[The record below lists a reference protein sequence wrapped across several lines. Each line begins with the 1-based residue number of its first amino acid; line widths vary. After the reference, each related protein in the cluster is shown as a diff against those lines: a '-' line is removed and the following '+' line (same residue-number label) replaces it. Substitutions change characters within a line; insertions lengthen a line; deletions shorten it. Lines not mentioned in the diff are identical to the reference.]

1 MYITVKSLKKTLGKY
16 IELTDLYIGL
26 PSLILFI
33 VLFSIPPTR
42 FISIIFVTII
52 LFLMIPINLSKKNR
66 MYKVMY
72 LVLKYIFKTKD
83 YIYIRESKESDFS
96 KDDKRRKSIKFYK

>member
-16 IELTDLYIGL
+16 IESTDLYIGL

-33 VLFSIPPTR
+33 VLFAIPSTR
-42 FISIIFVTII
+42 MISLIFVATV

-72 LVLKYIFKTKD
+72 LVFKYIFKCKEFIYSKGCANDKGRKNIKVFAKD
-83 YIYIRESKESDFS
+83 
-96 KDDKRRKSIKFYK
+96 

>member
-1 MYITVKSLKKTLGKY
+1 MYIAITSLKKTLGKY

-26 PSLILFI
+26 PSLIIFLILFLI
-33 VLFSIPPTR
+33 KPTR
-42 FISIIFVTII
+42 MFSLMFLSII

-72 LVLKYIFKTKD
+72 LVFNFLFRSKE
-83 YIYIRESKESDFS
+83 YIYLKNR
-96 KDDKRRKSIKFYK
+96 

>member
-1 MYITVKSLKKTLGKY
+1 MYIAITSLKKTLGKY

-26 PSLILFI
+26 PSLIIFLILFLI
-33 VLFSIPPTR
+33 KPTR
-42 FISIIFVTII
+42 MFSLIFLAII

-72 LVLKYIFKTKD
+72 LVFKYLFKKKE
-83 YIYIRESKESDFS
+83 YIYQKEIF
-96 KDDKRRKSIKFYK
+96 